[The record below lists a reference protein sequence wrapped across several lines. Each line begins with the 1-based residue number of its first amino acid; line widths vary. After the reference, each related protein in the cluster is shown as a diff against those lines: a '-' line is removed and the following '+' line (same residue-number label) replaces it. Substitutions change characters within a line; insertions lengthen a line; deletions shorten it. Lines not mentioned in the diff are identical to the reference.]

1 MIKST
6 AGMAKFAHA
15 ILVGAVFLCLPLVV
29 STAVHAATLTFD
41 PSSAQVK
48 VGETTSLSIKVNAGT
63 SEVLGVDALIEYDKT
78 LLKVES
84 ITEGTYLT
92 ITTRDSATEGKA
104 YIAGAVE
111 SAGESVTGSGVFA
124 TIKFKALA
132 NGTSSVKFLCEL
144 GETGESNISESSIDA
159 TDLIECS
166 QNGQATIVSSGGTTT
181 GGTTG
186 TTGGR
191 TSTSSAGRSSTQLPQ
206 TGVVQD
212 MVVMAMFVGG
222 ALFLVGIGTRLLGG
236 ASGV

>member
-1 MIKST
+1 M
-6 AGMAKFAHA
+6 
-15 ILVGAVFLCLPLVV
+15 PLIA
-29 STAVHAATLTFD
+29 STAVQGATLTFD

-48 VGETTSLSIKVNAGT
+48 VGETTSLAIKVNAGT
-63 SEVLGVDALIEYDKT
+63 SEVLGVDALLEYDKN

-84 ITEGTYLT
+84 ITEGTFLT

-111 SAGESVTGSGVFA
+111 SVGESVTGSGVFA

-132 NGTSSVKFLCEL
+132 NGTSTVKFICEL
-144 GETGESNISESSIDA
+144 GETGESNISESTIDA

-181 GGTTG
+181 GGS
-186 TTGGR
+186 TGGS
-191 TSTSSAGRSSTQLPQ
+191 TSTSSAGRSTQLPQ

-222 ALFLVGIGTRLLGG
+222 ALFLVGIGTRLVGG
-236 ASGV
+236 VGSA